1 MAAVVGYELGR
12 PPLRV
17 VGAGQDRLDG
27 LGFFLPG
34 GEEHGVVGGEQDA
47 GEEGNAPTIEFLYID
62 GGGDVGA
69 VVEQGLAGEEAG
81 SVGVGTE
88 AEVDHVE
95 RGQEAFFE
103 AEEILEVLEVALS
116 GVVGTK
122 LTVDAMNLRGGQV
135 EGVQKSF
142 AGETVVAVGVVGG
155 DAALVDPEDMDLVPV
170 EGIASSSELGEQG
183 AGNRAAGQGQGGG
196 GLAGEG
202 VGEACQDEVGGGLG
216 GGL

>member
-1 MAAVVGYELGR
+1 M
-12 PPLRV
+12 
-17 VGAGQDRLDG
+17 
-27 LGFFLPG
+27 
-34 GEEHGVVGGEQDA
+34 
-47 GEEGNAPTIEFLYID
+47 
-62 GGGDVGA
+62 
-69 VVEQGLAGEEAG
+69 
-81 SVGVGTE
+81 GVGTE

-103 AEEILEVLEVALS
+103 AEEILEVLEVAFS
-116 GVVGTK
+116 GGVGTK
-122 LTVDAMNLRGGQV
+122 LTVDAMNLRGRQV
-135 EGVQKSF
+135 EGVQESF

-183 AGNRAAGQGQGGG
+183 AGNRAAGQGQRGG